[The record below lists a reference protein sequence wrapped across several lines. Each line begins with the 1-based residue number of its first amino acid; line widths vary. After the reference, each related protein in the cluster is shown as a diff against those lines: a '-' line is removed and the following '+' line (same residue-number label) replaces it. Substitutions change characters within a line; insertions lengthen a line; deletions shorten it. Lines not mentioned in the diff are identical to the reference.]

1 MAPRCPLLPH
11 LPRSLPP
18 TPSLAEPLFAVV
30 PTLAAAYLQEALDL
44 AVRPPKHE
52 VKGMQERF
60 AQLRQGA
67 LCGHTDTSTVPIFL
81 LHGGAELMA
90 CASSVHGLC
99 VCVFKQRMNTFG
111 TIAPPHPC
119 SLPVQE
125 PGVLGGDQAVSVR
138 QFVEAVQPWF
148 PPLYCPPSLFPFAQD
163 SCCCTLPCNSTHQGA
178 FYGACVS
185 CPVGAVLGVK
195 GNNPSGLKPGFP
207 DRSPFF
213 FPHALSMS

>member
-1 MAPRCPLLPH
+1 MSECVCRC
-11 LPRSLPP
+11 
-18 TPSLAEPLFAVV
+18 V
-30 PTLAAAYLQEALDL
+30 
-44 AVRPPKHE
+44 
-52 VKGMQERF
+52 
-60 AQLRQGA
+60 
-67 LCGHTDTSTVPIFL
+67 C
-81 LHGGAELMA
+81 
-90 CASSVHGLC
+90 LC
-99 VCVFKQRMNTFG
+99 VSLCVRARVPSVCSVFSKQRRLSTLG
-111 TIAPPHPC
+111 AIAPSHLC

-207 DRSPFF
+207 DRSPFS
-213 FPHALSMS
+213 FPHALTIS